1 MDELITYLQDP
12 ETPFGVF
19 DLVYG
24 AYFLFALIRGLF
36 RGLPE
41 ELSQLLGTLLVF
53 WGGRQFYTPVSE
65 FIVSHTRLEEPAASK
80 ALAYVL
86 IVLVF
91 LIAWKL
97 ITFLLRKALDW
108 TCPRQLRRIGGAA
121 VGLLKSVIIVCVIL
135 AGLLLSGHQVLID
148 HMIGQSYVGKTALEF
163 LPFPTDAPTDDTPD
177 GSGNP

>member
-1 MDELITYLQDP
+1 MDELITYLQNP

-24 AYFLFALIRGLF
+24 TYFLISFIRGLF

-41 ELSQLLGTLLVF
+41 ELSQLLGTLLIF
-53 WGGRQFYTPVSE
+53 WGGSQFYTPVSE
-65 FIVSHTRLEEPAASK
+65 YIISHTRLEEPAASK

-97 ITFLLRKALDW
+97 LTFLIRKTLDW
-108 TCPRQLRRIGGAA
+108 TCPKQLRRFGGAA
-121 VGLLKSVIIVCVIL
+121 VGLLKSAIIVCVIL
-135 AGLLLSGHQVLID
+135 AGVLLSGHKVLID
-148 HMIGQSYVGKTALEF
+148 HMIEQSYVGRTALDI
-163 LPFPTDAPTDDTPD
+163 LPAQIDSPTVD
-177 GSGNP
+177 

>member
-1 MDELITYLQDP
+1 MEELFTYLKDP

-24 AYFLFALIRGLF
+24 TYFLFAFIRGFF
-36 RGLPE
+36 RGLPD
-41 ELSQLLGTLLVF
+41 ELSQLLGTLLIF
-53 WGGRQFYTPVSE
+53 WGGSRFYTPVSE
-65 FIVSHTRLEEPAASK
+65 FIIGHTRLEEPAASK

-97 ITFLLRKALDW
+97 LTFLIRKTLDW
-108 TCPRQLRRIGGAA
+108 TCPKQLRRFGGAA
-121 VGLLKSVIIVCVIL
+121 VGLLKSAIIVCVIL
-135 AGLLLSGHQVLID
+135 AGVLLSGHTVLID
-148 HMIGQSYVGKTALEF
+148 HMIQQSYAGRAALDI
-163 LPFPTDAPTDDTPD
+163 LPVPPAEPTDEAPD

>member
-1 MDELITYLQDP
+1 MDALITYLQDP

-24 AYFLFALIRGLF
+24 AYFLFAFIRGIF

-41 ELSQLLGTLLVF
+41 ELSQLLGTLLIF
-53 WGGRQFYTPVSE
+53 WGGSRFYTPVSE

-97 ITFLLRKALDW
+97 LTFLIRKTLDW
-108 TCPRQLRRIGGAA
+108 TCPRQLRRFGGAA
-121 VGLLKSVIIVCVIL
+121 VGLLKSAIIVCVIL
-135 AGLLLSGHQVLID
+135 AGVLLSGHQVLID
-148 HMIGQSYVGKTALEF
+148 HMIGQSYVGRAALNI
-163 LPFPTDAPTDDTPD
+163 LPAQTDDAPD

>member
-1 MDELITYLQDP
+1 MDELITYLQNP

-24 AYFLFALIRGLF
+24 TYFLISFIRGLF

-41 ELSQLLGTLLVF
+41 ELSQLLGTLLIF
-53 WGGRQFYTPVSE
+53 WGGSQFYTPVSE
-65 FIVSHTRLEEPAASK
+65 YIISHTRLEEPAASK

-97 ITFLLRKALDW
+97 LTFLIRKTLDW
-108 TCPRQLRRIGGAA
+108 TCPKQLRRFGGAA
-121 VGLLKSVIIVCVIL
+121 VGPFVQRHSLPPILPLLRLRRRGGCIQICHGIRASRFH
-135 AGLLLSGHQVLID
+135 GGN
-148 HMIGQSYVGKTALEF
+148 GKTGPANR
-163 LPFPTDAPTDDTPD
+163 
-177 GSGNP
+177 GSV